1 MQAFVPAVA
10 YALGFAGFQ
19 APPETRK
26 NALAFPPRRR
36 TVTTDPNAS
45 FSSRRSGLS
54 SVSLPPIQTIGGWF
68 GPRLRPELEG
78 IAGSAEA
85 DGDEGDDTPET
96 LGDGREGWSDLV
108 HPTRSIASDTT
119 RATMGSPFAYDPFFT
134 LMAAVI
140 SGRTFSASPTM
151 PRSAY

>member
-1 MQAFVPAVA
+1 MRVSMQAFVPAAA
-10 YALGFAGFQ
+10 YALGSAGFQ

-78 IAGSAEA
+78 IAGSVEA
-85 DGDEGDDTPET
+85 DEDEGDAAPET
-96 LGDGREGWSDLV
+96 LGDGREGS
-108 HPTRSIASDTT
+108 
-119 RATMGSPFAYDPFFT
+119 
-134 LMAAVI
+134 
-140 SGRTFSASPTM
+140 
-151 PRSAY
+151 